1 MTKTAVGIDLGT
13 TYSAIAALNPAGF
26 PEIIT
31 DADGEKL
38 TASAVLVSGETIL
51 VGELALE
58 QWPGYPDLVA
68 RDFKRRLHDPDWK
81 APQGDPRFSAV
92 DLSSLVLRK
101 LKQSAEEKLGE
112 IQSAVITVPAY
123 FDETRRQA
131 VMLAGKQAGLEVLAI
146 LNEPTAAALAY
157 LDSGANPGKILVFD
171 LGGGT
176 FDVTVAEITDT
187 TTIKVLATGGDHELG
202 GLDFDRAIAVFVDDE
217 FGRRNDGLSARED
230 LSTWAQLEI
239 DAKKAKH
246 GLSKLPSVKP
256 SLTFKGR
263 TESVQLTREKFE
275 ELISAFIARTRAC
288 VENTLDD
295 IDLEPSDIDEV
306 LLVGGSTRI
315 PAVQDMIRS
324 LFGKEGVT
332 PIHVDEA
339 VVLGAAIKAAMLTKD
354 KNDYEL
360 SPAAVARVDGIS
372 ATDVLS
378 KAIGTTCVSD
388 NKLINDI
395 LIPIN
400 SPLPCSVT
408 REYYPSVE
416 GQETIRCD
424 VTEATTNDS
433 TDPEFVT
440 TLLDEA
446 LKVPSG
452 QSVQDAISVTFSVD
466 ENGRASFCFLDVR
479 SGTTL
484 NRTMDVGQKTDHA
497 AQETSD
503 IFDNLL
509 IE

>member
-26 PEIIT
+26 PEILT

-38 TASAVLVSGETIL
+38 TASAVLVSGDTIL

-68 RDFKRRLHDPDWK
+68 RDFKRQLDDLDWN

-101 LKQSAEEKLGE
+101 LKKSAEEKLGE
-112 IQSAVITVPAY
+112 ISSAVITVPAY
-123 FDETRRQA
+123 FDESRRQA
-131 VMLAGKQAGLEVLAI
+131 VMRAGQQAGLEVLAI

-176 FDVTVAEITDT
+176 FDVTVADIIDT

-202 GLDFDRAIAVFVDDE
+202 GLDFDRAIAVFLDEE
-217 FGRRNDGLSARED
+217 FGRRNDGLSATDD
-230 LSTWAQLEI
+230 LATWAQLEL

-246 GLSKLPSVKP
+246 GLSKLPTVKP

-263 TESVQLTREKFE
+263 TESIELTRNKFE

-315 PAVQDMIRS
+315 PAVQNMIRN
-324 LFGKEGVT
+324 LFGKDGIT
-332 PIHVDEA
+332 PVHVDEA

-354 KNDYEL
+354 ESGYEIT
-360 SPAAVARVDGIS
+360 PAAAARVDGIS

-378 KAIGTTCVSD
+378 KAIGTTCVS
-388 NKLINDI
+388 NNRLINDI

-400 SPLPCSVT
+400 SPLPFSVT
-408 REYYPSVE
+408 RKYYPSVE

-440 TLLDEA
+440 TLLDEE

-452 QSVQDAISVTFSVD
+452 QSIQDEIEVTFSVD
-466 ENGRASFCFLDVR
+466 ENGRASFHFLDVR
-479 SGTTL
+479 SRNTL
-484 NRTMDVGQKTDHA
+484 SRTMEVGQKSERA
-497 AQETSD
+497 AQEASS
-503 IFDNLL
+503 IFDDLR
-509 IE
+509 ID